1 MFSFHRV
8 NVKQDTYLQS
18 SFQND
23 VSLVCINFVKRK
35 KNQKDYNLIL
45 TYTVLIYVNDTTAA
59 TDYLHSVD
67 ELTN

>member
-1 MFSFHRV
+1 MYKFC
-8 NVKQDTYLQS
+8 K
-18 SFQND
+18 
-23 VSLVCINFVKRK
+23 KK

-45 TYTVLIYVNDTTAA
+45 TYTILIYVNDTTAA